1 MLFGIRVTH
10 VTTCV
15 LLIHGNQHSQHSKN
29 YENWKIKNKMEADTE
44 DSTVQLFKAQ
54 KIEKSI

>member
-1 MLFGIRVTH
+1 MLFGMRVTH

-15 LLIHGNQHSQHSKN
+15 LLIHG
-29 YENWKIKNKMEADTE
+29 YENWKIRNKMEVDRE

-54 KIEKSI
+54 KTEKSI

>member
-1 MLFGIRVTH
+1 MLFGMHVTH

-15 LLIHGNQHSQHSKN
+15 LLIHGNQHSQHLKDH
-29 YENWKIKNKMEADTE
+29 ENWKIRNKMEVDIE

>member
-1 MLFGIRVTH
+1 MLFGMRVIH

-15 LLIHGNQHSQHSKN
+15 LLIQGNQHSQHPKN
-29 YENWKIKNKMEADTE
+29 YENWKIRNKMEVDTK

-54 KIEKSI
+54 KTEKSI